1 MSYYR
6 IRGFVKYLRGN
17 QGWGTIERTT
27 FTGEPLQP
35 EVGLR

>member
-17 QGWGTIERTT
+17 QGWGTIERAT
-27 FTGEPLQP
+27 FAGEPLQP